1 MNLQLLVN
9 SAPVI
14 KESGGDFDGVIGG
27 TLVTSDWLEIRVE
40 SEAGTSFLDKMIA
53 LVEGAKEVK
62 HQMKLHFLHY

>member
-1 MNLQLLVN
+1 M
-9 SAPVI
+9 I

-53 LVEGAKEVK
+53 LVEGAERNKTP
-62 HQMKLHFLHY
+62 MKLHFLHY